1 MRDGAA
7 PARVGPVRDGAAP
20 ARIGPLGGGAAASST
35 GSDNTKKKQTKT
47 AGKYTRKA
55 KGQRKWGGWSSEG
68 IKQFNFLRALV
79 KADGEAD
86 KNCEDEPKRMEKL
99 MTDFCRTKVGIK
111 DTQDDENQ
119 DGAGDGANNNAAAR
133 AKAMKPV

>member
-1 MRDGAA
+1 MEE
-7 PARVGPVRDGAAP
+7 
-20 ARIGPLGGGAAASST
+20 
-35 GSDNTKKKQTKT
+35 
-47 AGKYTRKA
+47 
-55 KGQRKWGGWSSEG
+55 WGGWSSEG

-79 KADGEAD
+79 KADREAD

-99 MTDFCRTKVGIK
+99 LMDFCRTKVGIK

-133 AKAMKPV
+133 AKAMENVEAEWDSDDN

>member
-1 MRDGAA
+1 MEE
-7 PARVGPVRDGAAP
+7 
-20 ARIGPLGGGAAASST
+20 
-35 GSDNTKKKQTKT
+35 
-47 AGKYTRKA
+47 
-55 KGQRKWGGWSSEG
+55 WGGWSSEG

-79 KADGEAD
+79 KADREAD

-99 MTDFCRTKVGIK
+99 LMDFCQTKVGIK

-133 AKAMKPV
+133 AKDKQWRMLRQNGTLMTTRSLFYCHPLKNAVERLSCEHYLLYQK